1 MKNIRLFSAA
11 LVGVGLLAGT
21 ASPGQAQQGLELG
34 FRAGYTVA
42 SASVD
47 VDQTFD
53 KSNRT
58 GIAGGVFLNYDAG
71 MLGFQVG
78 AQYTKKGVD
87 LEINNVVNEFD
98 LGYIEFP
105 AVLKL
110 GIPLG
115 MVKPSVFGGAGLG
128 FNVTCDVSG
137 QDCSDGIKSSEWM
150 GIAGADLAIYLGG
163 LSLWA
168 DGRYHVGLNDIADA
182 SDVVGD
188 LKNRSWTLQAGIAFN
203 VGG

>member
-1 MKNIRLFSAA
+1 
-11 LVGVGLLAGT
+11 
-21 ASPGQAQQGLELG
+21 
-34 FRAGYTVA
+34 
-42 SASVD
+42 
-47 VDQTFD
+47 
-53 KSNRT
+53 
-58 GIAGGVFLNYDAG
+58 
-71 MLGFQVG
+71 
-78 AQYTKKGVD
+78 VD
-87 LEINNVVNEFD
+87 LEINNVVNELE
-98 LGYIEFP
+98 LGYIEIP

-128 FNVTCDVSG
+128 FNISCDVSG
-137 QDCSDGIKSSEWM
+137 QDCSDGFKSSEWT

-168 DGRYHVGLNDIADA
+168 DGRYHVGLNDIAEA

-188 LKNRSWTLQAGIAFN
+188 LKNRHWTLQVGLGFK